1 MPVIS
6 PQRAHV
12 GANGSVTFSVT
23 MGDSHPPVYWE
34 VAGGAAAGYINAN
47 DVFRPSS
54 SNPLPR
60 DNYVTVHART
70 YDGRDAYA
78 FVAAP

>member
-1 MPVIS
+1 
-6 PQRAHV
+6 
-12 GANGSVTFSVT
+12 

-78 FVAAP
+78 FVAAPYILPRLSSECGVRINSSPP